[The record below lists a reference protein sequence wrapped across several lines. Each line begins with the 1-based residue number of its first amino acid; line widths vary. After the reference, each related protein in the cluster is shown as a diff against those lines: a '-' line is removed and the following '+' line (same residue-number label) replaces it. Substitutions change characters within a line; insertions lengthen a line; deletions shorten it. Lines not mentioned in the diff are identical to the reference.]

1 MTDPQLRLSRNY
13 GPAFLIYLNHPDEEN
28 LHTAYELG
36 RAALADG
43 ISLLELVRIHHTV
56 IGTILHATPDP
67 QGVQPVVD
75 AAAGFLVE
83 ALAPYEMARRG
94 FLERANPIPPASGE
108 KDPAPRQPRPRR
120 TAE

>member
-1 MTDPQLRLSRNY
+1 MTDPQLRLSGNY
-13 GPAFLIYLNHPDEEN
+13 TPAFLIYLNHPDEEN

-56 IGTILHATPDP
+56 IGKILHASVDP
-67 QGVQPVVD
+67 QDIQPVVD

-94 FLERANPIPPASGE
+94 FLERARPTPSARGDS
-108 KDPAPRQPRPRR
+108 KPAP
-120 TAE
+120 

>member
-1 MTDPQLRLSRNY
+1 MTDPQLRLSDDY
-13 GPAFLIYLNHPDEEN
+13 TPAFLVYLNHPDEET

-36 RAALADG
+36 RAALANG

-56 IGTILHATPDP
+56 IGKILRATPDP
-67 QGVQPVVD
+67 EGVQPVVD

-94 FLERANPIPPASGE
+94 FLERANPRPPDIGHTEPDA
-108 KDPAPRQPRPRR
+108 RR
-120 TAE
+120 GS

>member
-1 MTDPQLRLSRNY
+1 MTNPQLKLADNY
-13 GPAFLIYLNHPDEEN
+13 TPAFLIYLNHPDEET

-36 RAALADG
+36 RTALADR

-56 IGTILHATPDP
+56 IGNILQATPDP
-67 QGVQPVVD
+67 AGIAPIVD

-94 FLERANPIPPASGE
+94 FLERATLTPPT
-108 KDPAPRQPRPRR
+108 P
-120 TAE
+120 TT